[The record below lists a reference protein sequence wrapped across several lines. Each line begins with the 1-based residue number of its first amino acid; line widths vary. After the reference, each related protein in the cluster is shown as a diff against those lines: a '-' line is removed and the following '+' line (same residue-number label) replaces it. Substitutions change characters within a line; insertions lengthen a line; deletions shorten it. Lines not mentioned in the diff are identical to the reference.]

1 MKLVQIGAVVV
12 VLAAIA
18 ALSGVGRPEAANGSA
33 PNARSVTVS
42 GSGDVEAVPDRAGL
56 SVGVSSDASTAG
68 AALAA
73 NAAKAA
79 RVLEALRSAG
89 VAKQDLQTQD
99 VTVSPRW
106 DDEGDRNGVTAHSSV
121 EVKVRRLAQAGELL
135 DAAVA
140 AGATETSG
148 PSFDRSDR
156 AELYRAALKA
166 AFADARAKAATL
178 AGAAWADA
186 RARGGRP
193 AGGAAGSLGRVLRIE
208 ESSQTEQPLPMYDRM
223 AAEAKTPVE
232 PGSEQVDATVRVTFS
247 LS

>member
-79 RVLEALRSAG
+79 RVLERSEEHTSE
-89 VAKQDLQTQD
+89 LQ
-99 VTVSPRW
+99 S
-106 DDEGDRNGVTAHSSV
+106 
-121 EVKVRRLAQAGELL
+121 
-135 DAAVA
+135 
-140 AGATETSG
+140 
-148 PSFDRSDR
+148 RSDLVCR
-156 AELYRAALKA
+156 LLLEK
-166 AFADARAKAATL
+166 K
-178 AGAAWADA
+178 
-186 RARGGRP
+186 
-193 AGGAAGSLGRVLRIE
+193 
-208 ESSQTEQPLPMYDRM
+208 
-223 AAEAKTPVE
+223 
-232 PGSEQVDATVRVTFS
+232 
-247 LS
+247 

>member
-106 DDEGDRNGVTAHSSV
+106 DDEGDRNGFTAHSSV

-178 AGAAWADA
+178 AGE
-186 RARGGRP
+186 
-193 AGGAAGSLGRVLRIE
+193 AGASLGRVLRIE
-208 ESSQTEQPLPMYDRM
+208 ESSQPEQPLPMYDRM